1 MQISWI
7 TCGEGRWCSLEQLDL
22 LSIKTTV
29 GVYVIWHAGRPS
41 RVVHVGQGNIARR
54 LALHR
59 ADPQIMQYRERGRL
73 LVTWAAVSND
83 ADRVGIE
90 RFLVENYRPL
100 VANSPRAVVPLAVNF
115 PGAA

>member
-7 TCGEGRWCSLEQLDL
+7 RSVDGGWCSLEHLDL
-22 LSIKTTV
+22 LSIRTTT

-59 ADPQIMQYRERGRL
+59 ADPEIIQYNRKGRL
-73 LVTWAAVSND
+73 FVTWAAVSSD
-83 ADRVGIE
+83 ADRSGIA
-90 RFLVENYRPL
+90 RFLADRYRPL
-100 VANSPRAVVPLAVNF
+100 VADAPRVVVPVAVNL

>member
-7 TCGEGRWCSLEQLDL
+7 TCGEGNWCSLEHLDL
-22 LSIKTTV
+22 SAIRTTE

-41 RVVHVGQGNIARR
+41 RVVIVGQGNIARR

-59 ADPQIMQYRERGRL
+59 ADPEVMQYSSRGRL

-83 ADRVGIE
+83 ADRSGIE
-90 RFLVENYRPL
+90 RFLVESYRPL
-100 VANSPRAVVPLAVNF
+100 VADAPRAVVPLAVNF